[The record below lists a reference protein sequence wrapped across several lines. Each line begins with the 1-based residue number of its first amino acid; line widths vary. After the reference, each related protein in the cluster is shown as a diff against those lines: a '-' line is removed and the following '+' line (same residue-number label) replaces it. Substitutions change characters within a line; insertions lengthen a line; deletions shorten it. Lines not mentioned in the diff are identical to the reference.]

1 MAWADLKVYVDDV
14 LAQEGNAITDT
25 QLRDNLNRA
34 VGIISET
41 CKPLYY
47 AWTVKTGELVA
58 QAAEGSVQVYLLPQ
72 GYIGPP
78 VSVWYDDFS
87 VRYVDPLE
95 FQERYAEDVSS
106 AAGYVYTVQGRF
118 LRTTAPTSALLTI
131 RAFKYL
137 PDYVIGLA
145 TPDPMAYLSQRYR
158 FLPGDYV
165 LANFKAG
172 TDVAI
177 EAVRVQRHS
186 RLFAEEIQNCAY
198 ETWASTG
205 ETYRF

>member
-41 CKPLYY
+41 CKPLYH
-47 AWTVKTGELVA
+47 AWTVKAGELVA
-58 QAAEGSVQVYLLPQ
+58 QTPEDDVRVYLLPQ

-78 VSVWYDDFS
+78 VSVWYDDFTM
-87 VRYVDPLE
+87 RYVDPLE
-95 FQERYAEDVSS
+95 FQEKYADWTSS
-106 AAGYVYTVQGRF
+106 AAGQLYTVQGRF
-118 LRTTAPTSALLTI
+118 LRTTAPDPTLLTV

-145 TPDPMAYLSQRYR
+145 LPDPMSYLSLRYR
-158 FLPGDYV
+158 FLPADYV
-165 LANFKAG
+165 LANFKMG

-177 EAVRVQRHS
+177 EAVRVQRHM
-186 RLFAEEIQNCAY
+186 RLFAEELQNCAY